1 MKISNDDNFDT
12 YFGQYCAVLARC
24 HQIQPVQPCILHAQC
39 QVTVSSSLISYESV
53 KHQSLNK
60 SQTCT
65 LLSLLSTCHYVWSS
79 INNSSIILSSL
90 INYLHKTN
98 LLARALFSADTQV
111 PAFSRQ
117 TSVDR
122 ETRRIFYQRQVHPA
136 TLYCQT
142 CRRPLFLR
150 SSFSAGARTCPLH
163 THTLS
168 TIIIHY
174 D

>member
-1 MKISNDDNFDT
+1 MIDYGAESAICHYCLFFNGNKNVQSNRIKKYRTYMKISNDDNFDT

-79 INNSSIILSSL
+79 IN
-90 INYLHKTN
+90 
-98 LLARALFSADTQV
+98 
-111 PAFSRQ
+111 
-117 TSVDR
+117 
-122 ETRRIFYQRQVHPA
+122 
-136 TLYCQT
+136 
-142 CRRPLFLR
+142 
-150 SSFSAGARTCPLH
+150 
-163 THTLS
+163 
-168 TIIIHY
+168 
-174 D
+174 